1 MVKARRLPGNREPEQ
16 GKMAQDEKFSLASAV
31 YEKILE
37 AIIEGQYPVN
47 KKLPTEAQLCQRYEV
62 SRPVLRD
69 ALARLKEDELVVS
82 RRGSGSFVIRQ
93 PDSAVLKFAPIS
105 SIADIQRCFEFRTN
119 VEARAAHLAALRR
132 TQDQLDQIRRCYDI
146 IDEANARHD
155 LATDEDYRFH
165 LAITEAASN
174 HYYIT
179 VLKSLNESIKEGMNL
194 TRGLSLMASQERLKL
209 VQDEHLAIVE
219 AISDKDGERAEA
231 AMRAHIDN
239 ARHRMF
245 EGSH

>member
-1 MVKARRLPGNREPEQ
+1 
-16 GKMAQDEKFSLASAV
+16 MALEAKFSLASAV

-47 KKLPTEAQLCQRYEV
+47 EKLPTEAQLCRRYEV

-132 TQDQLDQIRRCYDI
+132 TQEQLDQIRRCYDI

-174 HYYIT
+174 HYYTT

-194 TRGLSLMASQERLKL
+194 TRGLSLMASQARLRL
-209 VQDEHLAIVE
+209 VQDEHLAIVD
-219 AISDKDGERAEA
+219 AIAAKDGEAAEA

-245 EGSH
+245 EGTR

>member
-1 MVKARRLPGNREPEQ
+1 
-16 GKMAQDEKFSLASAV
+16 MAGDEKFSLASAV
-31 YEKILE
+31 YEKILA
-37 AIIEGQYPVN
+37 AIIDGHYPVH

-93 PDSAVLKFAPIS
+93 PDSAVLQFAPIS
-105 SIADIQRCFEFRTN
+105 SIADIQRCFEFRAD
-119 VEARAAHLAALRR
+119 VESRAAHLAAMRR
-132 TQDQLDQIRRCYDI
+132 TPEQLEHIRHCYDVI
-146 IDEANARHD
+146 GKANARQD

-194 TRGLSLMASQERLKL
+194 TRRLSLMASRERLKL

-219 AISDKDGERAEA
+219 AIADKDAERAEA
-231 AMRAHIDN
+231 AMRSHIGN

-245 EGSH
+245 EGTQ

>member
-1 MVKARRLPGNREPEQ
+1 
-16 GKMAQDEKFSLASAV
+16 MAGGEKFSLASAV
-31 YEKILE
+31 YEKILA
-37 AIIEGQYPVN
+37 AIIDGHYPVH

-93 PDSAVLKFAPIS
+93 PDSAVLQFAPIS
-105 SIADIQRCFEFRTN
+105 SIADIQRCFEFRAD
-119 VEARAAHLAALRR
+119 VESRAAHLAAVRR
-132 TQDQLDQIRRCYDI
+132 TPEQLEHIRHCYDVI
-146 IDEANARHD
+146 GKANARQD

-194 TRGLSLMASQERLKL
+194 TRRLSLMASRERLKL

-219 AISDKDGERAEA
+219 AIADKDAERAEA
-231 AMRAHIDN
+231 AMRSHIGN

-245 EGSH
+245 EGTQ

>member
-1 MVKARRLPGNREPEQ
+1 MSRTGNFQGTRDPEQ
-16 GKMAQDEKFSLASAV
+16 GKMALEAKFSLASAV

-47 KKLPTEAQLCQRYEV
+47 EKLPTEAQLCRRYEV

-132 TQDQLDQIRRCYDI
+132 TQEQLDQIRRCYDI

-174 HYYIT
+174 HYYTT

-194 TRGLSLMASQERLKL
+194 TRGLSLMASQARLRL
-209 VQDEHLAIVE
+209 VQDEHLAIVD
-219 AISDKDGERAEA
+219 AIAAKDGEAAEA

-245 EGSH
+245 EGTR